1 VATRSNEGHAG
12 AASSVSGTTAPSRS
26 TAESHTR
33 ALSWAVHWVY
43 PTGRIIPLH
52 EGTVTVGRDRSC
64 DCVLDDSEI
73 SRHHL
78 TLTVGGAGCRL
89 VDHGSSNGTRVND
102 VRVRSANLNDGDVLR
117 LGSSVGVVV
126 FAVNAA
132 APRRTLAVTEGR
144 AYVGSAKL
152 GNVTER
158 ARLLSALSEPVLVHG
173 ETGAGKEAIASL
185 LHGARNVARR
195 VSVNCAR
202 LDGDLAASEI
212 FGHVRGAFSGAHRDH
227 QGAAKAADGGT
238 LFLDEVA
245 ELGPKAQAL
254 LLRFLQSGE
263 VMPVGGARPV
273 HVSARIVTATH
284 ADLPGLCRQGAF
296 REDLYHRLSVHVIEV
311 PPLRERR
318 EDILALFEELAGRG
332 ADGLTPGFV
341 NALLLGDWRGN
352 VRELVNVAA
361 RLRASYASDPRWGHR
376 LLEQVRPSK
385 NALAEEASAQ
395 PVVARELTEEDWKRL
410 SREHGG
416 VAAAIARA
424 TKLSVSNVKRYLKR
438 YGLAR

>member
-1 VATRSNEGHAG
+1 MAIRSNEGHAG
-12 AASSVSGTTAPSRS
+12 VASSRSGTTAPSRS

-33 ALSWAVHWVY
+33 ALSWAIHWVY
-43 PTGRIIPLH
+43 PRGQIVPLR
-52 EGTVTVGRDRSC
+52 EGTVTVGRDRTC
-64 DCVLDDSEI
+64 DCVLDDNEI

-78 TLTVGGAGCRL
+78 TLTIGSTGCRF

-102 VRVRSANLNDGDVLR
+102 IRVGSANLNDGDVLR

-126 FAVNAA
+126 FAVNAST
-132 APRRTLAVTEGR
+132 PRRTLAVTEGR
-144 AYVGSAKL
+144 SYVGSAKL
-152 GNVTER
+152 GNATER
-158 ARLLSALSEPVLVHG
+158 GRLLSALTDPVFVHG

-185 LHGARNVARR
+185 LHGARDPARW

-227 QGAAKAADGGT
+227 QGAAQAADGGT

-263 VMPVGGARPV
+263 VTPVGGSRPV
-273 HVSARIVTATH
+273 HVSARVVTATH
-284 ADLPGLCRQGAF
+284 ADLAGLCRQRAF

-311 PPLRERR
+311 PALRERR
-318 EDILALFEELAGRG
+318 EDILALFEEHAGRG
-332 ADGLTPGFV
+332 ADGFTPGFV
-341 NALLLGDWRGN
+341 NVLLLGEWRGN

-361 RLRASYASDPRWGHR
+361 RLRASYGSEPRWDHH

-385 NALAEEASAQ
+385 NAPAEEPSAQ
-395 PVVARELTEEDWKRL
+395 QVVARRLTEEDWKRL
-410 SREHGG
+410 SREHRG
-416 VAAAIARA
+416 VAADIARA

-438 YGLAR
+438 HGLAR